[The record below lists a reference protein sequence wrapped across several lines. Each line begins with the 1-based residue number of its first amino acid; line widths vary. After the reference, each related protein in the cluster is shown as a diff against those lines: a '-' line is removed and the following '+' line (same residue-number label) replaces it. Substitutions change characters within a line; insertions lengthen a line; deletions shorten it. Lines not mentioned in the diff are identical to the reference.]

1 MKHGECFGLPLRI
14 LGPHQTLYLKAV
26 QYSYKSTVPRK
37 SLPSVLL
44 ASYSMSAPLTIA
56 ILGATGTLGPS
67 LLQAIADHPKV
78 LDARIR
84 ILTRPTSAE
93 KAHTLAARYPTLYLT
108 VHAVDYTGAE
118 AETGLAAALRG
129 VDVVLSA
136 VGDDSGLTRKDVA
149 HSGLLPGFIAQDAVA
164 RAAKAAGVKLFVP
177 SCVSV
182 YYCTVIG

>member
-1 MKHGECFGLPLRI
+1 HR
-14 LGPHQTLYLKAV
+14 
-26 QYSYKSTVPRK
+26 
-37 SLPSVLL
+37 
-44 ASYSMSAPLTIA
+44 
-56 ILGATGTLGPS
+56 
-67 LLQAIADHPKV
+67 DHPKV

-118 AETGLAAALRG
+118 AETGLAARWG

-136 VGDDSGLTRKDVA
+136 DVA
-149 HSGLLPGFIAQDAVA
+149 HLGLLPGFIAQDAVA

-177 SCVSV
+177 SEFGAPTHSMALNSESYIVGKRYHHDFLRKLELPYMLV
-182 YYCTVIG
+182 YAGMFPEIEP